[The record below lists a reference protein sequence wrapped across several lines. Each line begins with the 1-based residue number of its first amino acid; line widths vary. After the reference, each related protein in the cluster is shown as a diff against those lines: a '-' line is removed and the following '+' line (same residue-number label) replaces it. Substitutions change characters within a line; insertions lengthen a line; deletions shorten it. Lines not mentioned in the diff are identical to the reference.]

1 MSKRKEPIFD
11 LDEEEQELSDS
22 IDRGE
27 WKSVDNLEEEIQIAR
42 EAAARYL
49 RKHGRINKTIGNP

>member
-1 MSKRKEPIFD
+1 MFD

-27 WKSVDNLEEEIQIAR
+27 WKSVDNLEEEIQISR

-49 RKHGRINKTIGNP
+49 RKHAHINITTGNSQ